1 VKHNLDV
8 VMLSSIAALGADSN
22 NSGSSA
28 ISLLILP
35 LMMVGAYFLLIRPQ
49 RRRQK
54 EAVQMQSTLE
64 EGDEVITTSG
74 LYGFITGFDGEIVW
88 LEIDD
93 NVQIRVARQAVSRK
107 VDTSGAPAAPAA
119 PAGKGSTSIDDI
131 TEDDSSDK

>member
-1 VKHNLDV
+1 
-8 VMLSSIAALGADSN
+8 MLSSFAALGAEN
-22 NSGSSA
+22 NSSGGSA

-54 EAVQMQSTLE
+54 EAVQLQSTLE
-64 EGDEVITTSG
+64 EGDEVITTTG

-107 VDTSGAPAAPAA
+107 VDTSGGAAAPAS
-119 PAGKGSTSIDDI
+119 KGSTSIDDI